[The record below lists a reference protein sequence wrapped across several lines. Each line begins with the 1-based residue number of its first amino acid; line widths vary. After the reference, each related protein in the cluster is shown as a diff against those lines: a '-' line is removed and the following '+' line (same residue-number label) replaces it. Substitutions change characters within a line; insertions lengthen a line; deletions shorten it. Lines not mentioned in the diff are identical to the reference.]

1 MKSKKVWVKMLE
13 MGVMLLPTLCPRE
26 VNYMVSVECNGDAI
40 LGSPFPVFFSQGKG
54 FYNIVSLVVFDAKG
68 SLFMSVTA
76 SSSSSA

>member
-1 MKSKKVWVKMLE
+1 MLE

-40 LGSPFPVFFSQGKG
+40 FLLSSLAKGKG

-68 SLFMSVTA
+68 SLFMSVTG